1 MIICTA
7 IGGEGNGFCFFVIV
21 INLFHDLCSAFY
33 PASTMFQNLTFN
45 FPNQLPVGSKQALRT
60 VGDCQ
65 LLQETIC
72 TPCVFEENKVI
83 RFVKFRNSASI
94 GLFGLVFITIHNLQ

>member
-60 VGDCQ
+60 VGHCQ
-65 LLQETIC
+65 LLQETR
-72 TPCVFEENKVI
+72 VFENKVI
-83 RFVKFRNSASI
+83 KFVYQFKYFNTKQLISMNCE
-94 GLFGLVFITIHNLQ
+94 LN

>member
-1 MIICTA
+1 MLICTA

-21 INLFHDLCSAFY
+21 INLFHDLCSALY

-60 VGDCQ
+60 VGHCQ

-72 TPCVFEENKVI
+72 MP
-83 RFVKFRNSASI
+83 
-94 GLFGLVFITIHNLQ
+94 